1 MARYT
6 GPVCKLCRRE
16 QQKLFLKGMR
26 CYSPKCAL
34 ERRDYPPGE
43 HGRMSRFRRRRP
55 SNYSIQLREKQKL
68 RRTYGVLERQFRR
81 YIREAERQAGLAGEN
96 LIVLLERRLDS
107 VVYRSGFADSRA
119 QARQLVQHGHF
130 TVNGR
135 RVTIPSIL
143 VRPQD
148 TIAVREASLT
158 RTYFKERA
166 QVLEGQSVPAWLELT
181 QANQSVKVG
190 SLPRREDVDVRIDEG
205 LVVGFYSR

>member
-1 MARYT
+1 
-6 GPVCKLCRRE
+6 
-16 QQKLFLKGMR
+16 
-26 CYSPKCAL
+26 
-34 ERRDYPPGE
+34 
-43 HGRMSRFRRRRP
+43 MSRFRRRRP